1 MSECKHTRVTQF
13 FYTENLEPCGLW
25 ACAECKL
32 KFVPIDR
39 ELELEK
45 QNAQLREAL
54 NSSVYA
60 MEQGRVWGGSKWE
73 YHPLHPA
80 HYVPV
85 LEKARAVL
93 KETERCVT

>member
-45 QNAQLREAL
+45 ENAKMREAL
-54 NSSVYA
+54 NIVVYA
-60 MEQGRVWGGSKWE
+60 MEQGRAWGGSNWK
-73 YHPLHPA
+73 YSSLHPV

-85 LEKARAVL
+85 LEKARAAM
-93 KETERCVT
+93 KEEK